1 MMADESHSASL
12 QGSVRRAHGAGMFAL
27 STNNNN
33 PQIPNVMNQFASS
46 LLAAVFTLA
55 ASTSF
60 AATTTKTADTNA
72 LNQTV
77 LVQDVTTEGIVVM
90 RAEVTLP
97 DGTKS
102 NMKKAAANMAQALV
116 AYQNFI
122 RTLPYGA
129 TLDRVTFTD
138 GYGNVLF
145 SAQG

>member
-1 MMADESHSASL
+1 
-12 QGSVRRAHGAGMFAL
+12 
-27 STNNNN
+27 
-33 PQIPNVMNQFASS
+33 MNQFSSS

-55 ASTSF
+55 AGTSF
-60 AATTTKTADTNA
+60 ASHTACTADADADA

-77 LVQDVTTEGIVVM
+77 LVQDLTTENIVEM
-90 RAEVTLP
+90 RVQVTLP

-102 NMKKAAANMAQALV
+102 QSKKTAANMAQALV

-122 RTLPYGA
+122 RTLPPGT

-145 SAQG
+145 TAQG